1 MNKKNVHR
9 KRYFRKKIWVALC
22 LATAFGMAAASSAP
36 AEVRELTENELSDV
50 YCQGATNIYI
60 EENTVRVFLDMH
72 TETYGEIDSVK
83 AGHYE
88 KDGAAG
94 WDIDWT
100 ALTLGEAMD
109 VPLITDGLVI
119 RTEFDDIDANDKK
132 LNRIIIGSNNM
143 NGRISGE
150 FTTSTGAVH
159 PEVVGD
165 DTATEPIVMN
175 RGAEL
180 QEHEHLDIADNG
192 FFIDI
197 NFDGQS
203 PERGIKTI
211 VGYQESQ
218 AVEFTFGGSDWWD
231 E

>member
-1 MNKKNVHR
+1 MNKLNDHR
-9 KRYFRKKIWVALC
+9 KWFFRKTGAALC
-22 LATAFGMAAASSAP
+22 MAAFFCLAAAASAP
-36 AEVRELTENELSDV
+36 AEIRELTENELSDV

-72 TETYGEIDSVK
+72 METYGEIDSVK
-83 AGHYE
+83 AAHYE
-88 KDGAAG
+88 KDGASG

-100 ALTLGEAMD
+100 AMTLGEAMD
-109 VPLITDGLVI
+109 IPLITDGLVI
-119 RTEFDDIDANDKK
+119 RTEFDDIDSNDKK
-132 LNRIIIGSNNM
+132 LKRIIIGSNNM

-165 DTATEPIVMN
+165 TGTDPIVMN

-180 QEHEHLDIADNG
+180 QAYEHLDIADNG

-211 VGYQESQ
+211 IGYQESQ
-218 AVEFTFGGSDWWD
+218 AIAFTFDGTDWWN